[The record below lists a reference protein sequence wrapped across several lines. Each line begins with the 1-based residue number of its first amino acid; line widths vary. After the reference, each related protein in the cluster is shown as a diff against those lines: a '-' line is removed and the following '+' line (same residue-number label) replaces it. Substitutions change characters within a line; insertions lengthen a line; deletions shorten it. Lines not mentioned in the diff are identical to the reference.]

1 MPYDQYIDRLKDMAG
16 FAVMISL
23 LVVPAIAAI
32 KARVP
37 NMKGWTTLVVS
48 LCVSCLVVGGL
59 AHPNSLS
66 STVDCLLIGF
76 MATVIAVGGDSY
88 VLRILGKLKGQ
99 APVIPIYMTDS
110 KPNNAGITAFDE
122 FDKPESP
129 TKPDIRLP
137 KDEK

>member
-16 FAVMISL
+16 FAIMISM

-37 NMKGWTTLVVS
+37 NMKGWATLTVS
-48 LCVSCLVVGGL
+48 LSVSCLVVGGL
-59 AHPNSLS
+59 AHPNSMS

-99 APVIPIYMTDS
+99 TPVIPIDVS
-110 KPNNAGITAFDE
+110 SQEPRNAGITAFD
-122 FDKPESP
+122 DLPEAP
-129 TKPDIRLP
+129 TKPDIKKL
-137 KDEK
+137 KEDEK